1 MIGSDAT
8 KDEKK
13 VPYRFMQK
21 FYHKGVFF
29 QDSDDPIFHRDYN
42 TAVGEDLWDKSE
54 LPKSL

>member
-1 MIGSDAT
+1 
-8 KDEKK
+8 
-13 VPYRFMQK
+13 MQK